1 MNHLNR
7 MLKFFSFFILI
18 SIVVSCS
25 STDTKKSEEESS
37 EEKFPKVDL
46 KKYSLRTFE
55 NEFEF
60 LIPKELTESG
70 IESDNSILGFSH
82 LSKEKHVF
90 VEREL
95 ISTYKKSLK
104 ARDINEKNVLLSFAK
119 ERLPKF
125 KGVLKTSTTSK
136 LIESEINKLAC
147 LRTEFEGT
155 SYGFPKT
162 KYFSIRYFQGKKYL
176 YSVVCWTV
184 DKSRKEFKNEALV
197 VGLSFKETK

>member
-1 MNHLNR
+1 

-25 STDTKKSEEESS
+25 SPDTKKSEEESS

-46 KKYSLRTFE
+46 KKFSPRTFE

-60 LIPKELTESG
+60 LIPNELTESE
-70 IESDNSILGFSH
+70 IESDNSILGYSH

-95 ISTYKKSLK
+95 ISTYRKSLK
-104 ARDINEKNVLLSFAK
+104 ARKISDKNVLLSFAK

-125 KGVLKTSTTSK
+125 KDVLKTSTSSE
-136 LIESEINKLAC
+136 LIESEVNKLAC

-155 SYGFPKT
+155 NYGFPKA
-162 KYFSIRYFQGKKYL
+162 KHFSIRYFQGKKHL

-184 DKSRKEFKNEALV
+184 DKSKQEFKNEALV
-197 VGLSFKETK
+197 IGLSFKLPE